1 MKKLLVVDGNSILNR
16 AYYGIRPLTTKEG
29 LFTNAVYG
37 MINILTKQLEALA
50 PDVCAIAFDRREP
63 TFRHLAYAEYKAG
76 RHAPPEELRMQFPHA
91 KDCASAMG
99 FSVIEQAGYEADDIL
114 GTLSAQASAQGFHSY
129 LLTGDRDALQLIGD
143 DVTVLLATNKDTIPF
158 DRTRFAETY
167 GVQPEQFVDIKALM
181 GDSSDNIPGVAG
193 IGEKT
198 AGKLIAQYH
207 DLETLYDHPEE
218 KEIAKGVLAKLTAG
232 REKAFFSRMLA
243 TIVRD
248 APLDMPFSSLPE
260 KKEKEDPA
268 ALRALLVKLE
278 FSALI
283 KRLHLDTVE
292 ETPQDKV
299 QDLDV
304 DDYARLRFY
313 DLSAE
318 LVKAKILYISPVE
331 DEQCTI
337 ILEVN
342 RHVESLL
349 KRRFVNL
356 DFVKNRYE
364 GYRVSVKALRSR
376 NNENGIYVLRDE
388 VMKFIPVTILYNT
401 QDVAIVES
409 ADDSTPL
416 RLYDEVVVN
425 ADSYEEGK
433 RLR

>member
-1 MKKLLVVDGNSILNR
+1 MKRKINLLIPIFIILVLIYVMR
-16 AYYGIRPLTTKEG
+16 
-29 LFTNAVYG
+29 
-37 MINILTKQLEALA
+37 
-50 PDVCAIAFDRREP
+50 
-63 TFRHLAYAEYKAG
+63 
-76 RHAPPEELRMQFPHA
+76 
-91 KDCASAMG
+91 
-99 FSVIEQAGYEADDIL
+99 SVF
-114 GTLSAQASAQGFHSY
+114 GTH
-129 LLTGDRDALQLIGD
+129 
-143 DVTVLLATNKDTIPF
+143 V
-158 DRTRFAETY
+158 E
-167 GVQPEQFVDIKALM
+167 M
-181 GDSSDNIPGVAG
+181 
-193 IGEKT
+193 
-198 AGKLIAQYH
+198 
-207 DLETLYDHPEE
+207 ETLYSGSMEDMVSTKGVVIKYENLLSPGGAGAVEPSAAEGARVSVGQEVAMVYSGAVDADLKNRLEQINKKIAQIEKNRADLLSFTGDVARLEQSITNKTEELIKKSRSGDFVAVSELRLVIEALCEKKAQVSGQDSAKSMISELESQKADIEAQIGAAQRTITTPIAGVFSVSTDGFEELVTPYNMMELTPSAVDDLLARE
-218 KEIAKGVLAKLTAG
+218 KEKPAEDTSACKVMQNFRYFIAVNL
-232 REKAFFSRMLA
+232 
-243 TIVRD
+243 
-248 APLDMPFSSLPE
+248 
-260 KKEKEDPA
+260 
-268 ALRALLVKLE
+268 
-278 FSALI
+278 
-283 KRLHLDTVE
+283 
-292 ETPQDKV
+292 PQDKV